1 MYRKGRASMDL
12 RQRQPGQH
20 IEVVF
25 RLFDDPNLIMPVT
38 VVEDSD
44 QRILHYLAT
53 GTRFLT
59 RRMADGSPLPRVV
72 TPEQYG
78 PLETRLVAETWE
90 RSWQLIV
97 TRPGRAHS
105 IRLRWNSET
114 DAFRGWY
121 VNLQEPVERTAFGFA
136 TRDQFLDILVAP
148 DRSWEWKDEDELAE
162 AVNVGL
168 FTPDDAAAIRAEGER
183 LLADIEARRFPFDDS
198 LLEWRPD
205 PAWTLPVL
213 TGSGGLDETLSRR

>member
-1 MYRKGRASMDL
+1 MTALKKH
-12 RQRQPGQH
+12 RQPGQH

-25 RLFDDPNLIMPVT
+25 LLFDVPNLIVPVT

-44 QRILHYLAT
+44 ERILHYLAT

-59 RRMADGSPLPRVV
+59 RRMADGTPLPRVV
-72 TPEQYG
+72 TREQYQR
-78 PLETRLVAETWE
+78 LDTRLFADTWE
-90 RSWQLIV
+90 RSWQLIL

-114 DAFRGWY
+114 GAFRGWY
-121 VNLQEPVERTAFGFA
+121 VNLQEPVERTERGFA

-148 DRSWEWKDEDELAE
+148 DRSWTWKDEDELTE
-162 AVNVGL
+162 AVAVGL
-168 FTPDDAAAIRAEGER
+168 FTPQEAAGIRAEGER
-183 LLADIEARRFPFDDS
+183 LAADIEAQRFPFDDS

-205 PAWTLPVL
+205 PAWTIPAL
-213 TGSGGLDETLSRR
+213 SGGIDETPPRR